1 MLSPTFVGFFVYRH
15 LGLLG
20 CNIVLMKCFLPL
32 FMLTGLLSGQDT
44 TIVLENGSTVS
55 GTIISETDSTYR
67 IMGESWRV
75 TDGVYEAFNTFINIS
90 KNETEGEA
98 AQKAKE
104 YFGPNMLPKNIVS
117 KQEILNMSD
126 EEKGLLYG
134 KYKIS
139 PFGNTAIS
147 FFVPT
152 LGYHRINQW
161 KQRGLSCCGLYFGCA
176 VAIILEVGL
185 FNLINAPKD
194 PNTNIL
200 DSITGSFMALHLFDV
215 YTQTKKYNRNLSM
228 SIFGQKTP
236 PPTLAIFPLKTNYK
250 HYFNFFGVPN
260 HRTGIGMFGY
270 SITKRTK
277 KNNEYYMGIGTAII
291 NLSITA
297 GWKYYFKKSNADDY
311 YLAMSLVGST
321 LEIDDRYD
329 ETKKVSKDFI
339 AGNFSAGYEKRLS
352 KNIYLNM
359 EIFTLIGKIPHNE
372 RITDGIRLL
381 VAPSFHFNYRI

>member
-1 MLSPTFVGFFVYRH
+1 MNR
-15 LGLLG
+15 
-20 CNIVLMKCFLPL
+20 FLPL
-32 FMLTGLLSGQDT
+32 LILTGVLFGQVVLLHKSGNFYKGVFIDK
-44 TIVLENGSTVS
+44 VGGSILFNIE
-55 GTIISETDSTYR
+55 GDSTYT
-67 IMGESWRV
+67 EFS
-75 TDGVYEAFNTFINIS
+75 INDIDIIKTTNSEYYYPFDIPTKMSQS
-90 KNETEGEA
+90 KNTRYKSFNS
-98 AQKAKE
+98 QI
-104 YFGPNMLPKNIVS
+104 LPKNFVT
-117 KQEILNMSD
+117 KQEIVEMSD
-126 EEKGLLYG
+126 EERSLLYTEHQV
-134 KYKIS
+134 S
-139 PFGNTAIS
+139 PFGNTLLS
-147 FFVPT
+147 YFVPT

-185 FNLINAPKD
+185 FNLINAPED

-200 DSITGSFMALHLFDV
+200 DSITGIFMALHLFDV

-236 PPTLAIFPLKTNYK
+236 PPTLGTIFPLKTNYK
-250 HYFNFFGVPN
+250 HYFNSFGFPN